1 MRSWSY
7 RRATVIRNHKWLG
20 IGLGDNIAT
29 LWGAAM
35 DLAVADK
42 LRGRLHSWINNQMFL
57 SSYDLSPRVL
67 NEHVK
72 SLNQFKP
79 RLLISYPGPLSVFA
93 EYLLA
98 TGQRIPNIKALICS
112 AETLYPWQRELIE
125 KAFECRLFNRYG
137 CREFGDIAQE
147 CSKRKGLHLHTDRI
161 FLEIVDQYQ
170 KPVKDGVSGELVL
183 TDLDNYGF
191 PLIRYRIGDVGVMA
205 TDLCSC
211 GINLPLLA
219 NIEGRTLDVVKC
231 PNGNRLGGTFWTLL
245 FRSKPGIKSF
255 QVLQENIEGVT
266 IKYVKDSS
274 TVIDFSYFSNKIKEK
289 CGMDIK
295 IIFTEVAEIKKTK
308 SGKTRFVISK
318 LL

>member
-1 MRSWSY
+1 
-7 RRATVIRNHKWLG
+7 
-20 IGLGDNIAT
+20 
-29 LWGAAM
+29 
-35 DLAVADK
+35 
-42 LRGRLHSWINNQMFL
+42 
-57 SSYDLSPRVL
+57 
-67 NEHVK
+67 
-72 SLNQFKP
+72 
-79 RLLISYPGPLSVFA
+79 
-93 EYLLA
+93 
-98 TGQRIPNIKALICS
+98 
-112 AETLYPWQRELIE
+112 
-125 KAFECRLFNRYG
+125 
-137 CREFGDIAQE
+137 
-147 CSKRKGLHLHTDRI
+147 
-161 FLEIVDQYQ
+161 
-170 KPVKDGVSGELVL
+170 
-183 TDLDNYGF
+183 
-191 PLIRYRIGDVGVMA
+191 MA